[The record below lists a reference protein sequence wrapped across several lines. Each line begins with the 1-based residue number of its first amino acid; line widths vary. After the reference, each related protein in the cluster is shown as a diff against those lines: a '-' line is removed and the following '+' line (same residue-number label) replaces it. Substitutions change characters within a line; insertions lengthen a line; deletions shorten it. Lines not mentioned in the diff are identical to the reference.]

1 MGKKT
6 ARIME
11 ISQYN
16 GNVQA
21 RSANQKSYINLLND
35 MSKCYVIATGVAGSG
50 KTMIATEKG
59 IEFFQK
65 KLFDK
70 IVITRPAVTI
80 DEEHGFLPGNLNEK
94 MEPWVIPILD
104 IFKEHFKKDYI
115 EYLIKNEQIEIAPL
129 AYIRGR
135 TFKNAWIIADE
146 MQNATTNQM
155 KSLLTRLGEN
165 SKLVITGDLQQTD
178 SVGINGLSH
187 FLTNLKKHDADFIR
201 TINFT
206 TEDIQRHPAITEIL
220 TIYGDL

>member
-16 GNVQA
+16 GSVQA
-21 RSANQKSYINLLND
+21 RSANQRSYINLLND

-115 EYLIKNEQIEIAPL
+115 EYLIKNEQLEIAPL

-178 SVGINGLSH
+178 SIDTNGLSH
-187 FLTNLKKHDADFIR
+187 FLTNLKKHDADYIR

-206 TEDIQRHPAITEIL
+206 TEDIQRHPAIIEIL

>member
-16 GNVQA
+16 GSVQA
-21 RSANQKSYINLLND
+21 RSANQRSYINLLND

-115 EYLIKNEQIEIAPL
+115 EYLIKNEQLEIAPL

-178 SVGINGLSH
+178 SIDTNGLSH
-187 FLTNLKKHDADFIR
+187 FLTNLKKHDADYIR

-206 TEDIQRHPAITEIL
+206 TEDIQRHHN
-220 TIYGDL
+220 